1 VTPSRSHFVAK
12 LRRSFHSRQISR
24 DEAGVLSAYVAVL
37 AVALLVIVGMAVDTG
52 RAIATQRLAA
62 DEAEQAARSGAG
74 QLSLQALR
82 DGRVALDSP
91 SAVGAAEKYTIIAG
105 HPGTATVTNG
115 IVSVRV
121 VVVVPTTILGIV
133 GVQSISVSATSSASD
148 VQGITKGT

>member
-1 VTPSRSHFVAK
+1 VTLSRSHLVAK
-12 LRRSFHSRQISR
+12 FGRCIHSRQISR

-52 RAIATQRLAA
+52 RAIAAQRLAA

-74 QLSLQALR
+74 RLSLQALR
-82 DGRVALDSP
+82 EGKFALDIP
-91 SAVGAAEKYTIIAG
+91 SAVRAAEKYTIISG
-105 HPGTATVTNG
+105 HPGTATAASG

-133 GVQSISVSATSSASD
+133 GVQSITVSATSSASD
-148 VQGITKGT
+148 VRGITRGT